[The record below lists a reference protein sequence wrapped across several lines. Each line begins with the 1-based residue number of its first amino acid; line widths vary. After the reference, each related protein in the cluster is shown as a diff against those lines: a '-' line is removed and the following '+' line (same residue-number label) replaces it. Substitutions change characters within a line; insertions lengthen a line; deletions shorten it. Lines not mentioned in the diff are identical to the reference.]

1 MFLRVID
8 KFFYQLRQM
17 LSVIIFILIGFSCLF
32 FIYWLVF
39 NAKVQM
45 PDFINNFVWAII
57 DFFAMSIKTK
67 PMYKELIP
75 VLPIIACGIFILMT
89 YIANCIMVI
98 LENNHRFFQN
108 CIDTYKDNLAKTI
121 NTELHNDFIN
131 ELKRTSYM
139 LVKISVS
146 VIHHTSYLTAMTDKD
161 YNPEAVENLLK
172 KQIFDSV
179 NSNLIKNKGINNGS
193 VFFLLTDF
201 ANSKDFLSELVS
213 KSSTLIKKQIQ
224 PKVDI
229 NFYCAVDL
237 FNDFSEFDDKLN
249 YLDKVINLKIDNKIA
264 ATPRTKV
271 YFENIFPSEY
281 YFEVMGEYNLSSDP
295 SRANNVMI
303 YALKRK
309 Y

>member
-8 KFFYQLRQM
+8 KFFYQLRQI
-17 LSVIIFILIGFSCLF
+17 LSIIVFILIGFSCLF

-45 PDFINNFVWAII
+45 PDFLNTFVWSII
-57 DFFAMSIKTK
+57 DFFAMSIKNK
-67 PMYKELIP
+67 PLYKELIP
-75 VLPIIACGIFILMT
+75 VLPIATCGIFILLT

-108 CIDTYKDNLAKTI
+108 CVDSYKDNLAKTI

-139 LVKISVS
+139 LVKISVT

-161 YNPEAVENLLK
+161 YNPEAVENFIK
-172 KQIFDSV
+172 KQILESM
-179 NSNLIKNKGINNGS
+179 NSNLIKSRGINNGS
-193 VFFLLTDF
+193 VYFLLTDF
-201 ANSKDFLSELVS
+201 AQSKDFLSELVS
-213 KSSTLIKKQIQ
+213 KSSGFINKQIQ

-237 FNDFSEFDDKLN
+237 FNDFSEFDDKLI
-249 YLDKVINLKIDNKIA
+249 YLDKVINLKIANKIA

-271 YFENIFPSEY
+271 YFDNILPSEY

-295 SRANNVMI
+295 QRANNVMI
-303 YALKRK
+303 YAIKRK
-309 Y
+309 C